1 VGEVTTVD
9 PTVSVVTLITD
20 HAIAV
25 TAKVQD
31 GGAGDSGVL
40 VPEVGNPNELI
51 LQDLPQNAPIQT
63 GQQVVTAG
71 FRSPGGNLNSLFPAA
86 IPIGQVSNASQNT
99 LINSQT
105 VQVKP
110 DADLRHLDV
119 VQILT
124 SPQAGNQQRAQ
135 VP

>member
-1 VGEVTTVD
+1 M
-9 PTVSVVTLITD
+9 
-20 HAIAV
+20 
-25 TAKVQD
+25 
-31 GGAGDSGVL
+31 L

-71 FRSPGGNLNSLFPAA
+71 FKSPGGNLNSLFPAA
-86 IPIGQVSNASQNT
+86 IPIGQVSNANQNT